1 MITTPLLEKYRNGDF
16 VQFMNN
22 VLDIVTTDRATALQV
37 APQRASLLETVER
50 LNTVWQPS
58 VGSELTP
65 QIAALDDQR
74 DKVFTA
80 LKLTVDNWALN
91 HYEEDKRNAA
101 YLISDSI
108 AAHGDRIVNMRYQ
121 QETATLSAIIH
132 DLENQFAGQ
141 VALLELTHWVVKLK
155 ELNKNFND
163 LYVARAQALSTE
175 QIGLVAELR
184 IEVTAVFRKLKEL
197 FEARMAIAEVEGATN
212 LVEFQKVR
220 NEWST
225 LTEQYND
232 AVTRFKNTD
241 ETEETS
247 STTTTETETPA
258 G

>member
-22 VLDIVTTDRATALQV
+22 VLDIVTEDRATALHV
-37 APQRASLLETVER
+37 APQRVALLDVVQK

-74 DKVFTA
+74 DSVFTG
-80 LKLTVDNWALN
+80 LKLTADNWALN

-101 YLISDSI
+101 FLISDNI
-108 AAHGDRIVNMRYQ
+108 AAHGDRIVNLRYQ

-141 VALLELTHWVVKLK
+141 VALLGLTAWVSKLQ
-155 ELNKNFND
+155 ELNRSFND

-184 IEVTAVFRKLKEL
+184 VEVTAVFRKLKEL
-197 FEARMAIAEVEGATN
+197 FEARMAIAEVEGAAN
-212 LVEFQKVR
+212 LTDFQRVR

-225 LTEQYND
+225 ITEQYND

-247 STTTTETETPA
+247 SASTTETETPA
-258 G
+258 